1 MVDTAGNAADGIP
14 QTAGDVV
21 AVAPTSLV
29 VLREYVA
36 VEVDPD
42 HSVAASLTAAVPST
56 PLAAKPEVN

>member
-1 MVDTAGNAADGIP
+1 M
-14 QTAGDVV
+14 V